1 MPPMT
6 RNGRDSGR
14 GGTAGAKTADAIR
27 RAAVELFY
35 SHGYESASLRE
46 IAGVVGIQVGSL
58 YNHIPSKEDL
68 LYEIMSGVIEDLLR
82 DLDANIEGL
91 TDPADRLAAAVHT
104 HVMFHTER
112 AKEVFIGNSE
122 LRSLTP
128 EHRAHVVALRDAYE
142 QRIVEILEDGAKQG
156 AFEVPD
162 AKLLAYA
169 IVSIGTQVSNW
180 YQSKGRYKLPDISAL
195 YSEFIL
201 RGLTP
206 RKVASASRRKS

>member
-1 MPPMT
+1 MVKQA
-6 RNGRDSGR
+6 RDNGRI
-14 GGTAGAKTADAIR
+14 AGAGARTADAIR
-27 RAAVELFY
+27 RAAIDLFY

-68 LYEIMSGVIEDLLR
+68 LYEIMSGVIEDLLQS
-82 DLDANIEGL
+82 LDENLAGL
-91 TDPADRLAAAVHT
+91 TDPAERLAAAVKT

-122 LRSLTP
+122 LRSLSP
-128 EHRAHVVALRDAYE
+128 EHRAHVVRLRDAYE
-142 QRIVEILEDGAKQG
+142 QRIVGILHDGSAKG
-156 AFEVPD
+156 AFDVPD

-169 IVSIGTQVSNW
+169 ILSIGTQVSSW
-180 YQSKGRYKLPDISAL
+180 YREDGRYELTDISAL

-206 RKVASASRRKS
+206 RKVAAGSRRRS